1 MVSLSAA
8 QPFLSSLHFG
18 TATKKK
24 KKSQQKAFLID
35 APPGTVEVLAETQLR
50 AWSGS

>member
-18 TATKKK
+18 TATKK